1 MAFSCF
7 KCPECLFYS
16 KREDFFKNHAVTC
29 HPSSVKLFQ
38 KIQENSVFLPQ
49 LSTKDLLER
58 SNAVS
63 KESND
68 HTDPIN
74 VKNETIA
81 EDTRNLNMNID
92 YRNKIRRIDIER
104 NKKEGY
110 NSESL
115 TKVEDYRLMSVGLW
129 N

>member
-1 MAFSCF
+1 M
-7 KCPECLFYS
+7 
-16 KREDFFKNHAVTC
+16 C

-92 YRNKIRRIDIER
+92 Y
-104 NKKEGY
+104 
-110 NSESL
+110 
-115 TKVEDYRLMSVGLW
+115 
-129 N
+129 